1 MDDFKIQS
9 VINSIKPQ
17 SETGKSS
24 NAEKVQGKSFKD
36 VLKETIQEVNELQT
50 QSDEEIMKFTSGQ
63 STDVHSAML
72 AMQKADISFQTMM
85 QIRNKILDAYKEI
98 MRTQV

>member
-9 VINSIKPQ
+9 ILNTIKPQ
-17 SETGKSS
+17 QETNKAAGIDKTD
-24 NAEKVQGKSFKD
+24 GKSFAD
-36 VLKETIQEVNELQT
+36 VLKETIQEVNELQLE
-50 QSDEEIMKFTSGQ
+50 SDEAMTKFATGET
-63 STDVHSAML
+63 TDVHNTML

>member
-1 MDDFKIQS
+1 MNDFKIQS
-9 VINSIKPQ
+9 VLNSLQTNVEKKVDKNP
-17 SETGKSS
+17 E
-24 NAEKVQGKSFKD
+24 AEGKSFSEILKD
-36 VLKETIQEVNELQT
+36 TIGEVNDLQK
-50 QSDEEIMKFTSGQ
+50 QSDEEIMRFVSGEN
-63 STDVHSAML
+63 TDVHSAML

>member
-1 MDDFKIQS
+1 MDNFKIQS
-9 VINSIKPQ
+9 IINSIKPQ
-17 SETGKSS
+17 GEVGKKT
-24 NAEKVQGKSFKD
+24 AVDKTEGKSFSD
-36 VLKETIQEVNELQT
+36 VLKETIQEVNELQVK
-50 QSDEEIMKFTSGQ
+50 SDDEMMKFATGE